1 MKEYLKQ
8 GFGLSVGFCFGTA
21 FVKTIAEMVLKKA
34 EKRKEN
40 KETTKTDTG
49 EVNMKKEGDN

>member
-8 GFGLSVGFCFGTA
+8 GFELSVGFCFGAA
-21 FVKTIAEMVLKKA
+21 FVKTIAEMVLKKV

-40 KETTKTDTG
+40 KETTKTDTC
-49 EVNMKKEGDN
+49 EVNTEEAQV

>member
-21 FVKTIAEMVLKKA
+21 FVKTIAEMVLKKV

-40 KETTKTDTG
+40 KETAKTDTG
-49 EVNMKKEGDN
+49 EVNAEKA

>member
-21 FVKTIAEMVLKKA
+21 FVKTIAEMVLKKVG
-34 EKRKEN
+34 KRKVN
-40 KETTKTDTG
+40 KETTKTDTC
-49 EVNMKKEGDN
+49 EVNTEEA

>member
-8 GFGLSVGFCFGTA
+8 GFELSVGFCFGTA
-21 FVKTIAEMVLKKA
+21 FVKTIAEMVLKKV

-40 KETTKTDTG
+40 KETTKTDTC
-49 EVNMKKEGDN
+49 EVNTEEAQV

>member
-21 FVKTIAEMVLKKA
+21 FVKTIAEMVLKKV

-40 KETTKTDTG
+40 KEPTKTDAC
-49 EVNMKKEGDN
+49 EVNTEEEGDN

>member
-21 FVKTIAEMVLKKA
+21 FVKTIAEMVLKKV
-34 EKRKEN
+34 EKRKDN
-40 KETTKTDTG
+40 KGTTKTDTC
-49 EVNMKKEGDN
+49 EVNSEEAQV